1 MKALHL
7 FTGLWKAAHRRIARR
22 YLAFRIKEAERD
34 TAFDEADL
42 LTLPKR
48 IKEHKASVATWRDQL
63 AALQPA
69 RPQTMRKAVNAFCA
83 TPPQP

>member
-7 FTGLWKAAHRRIARR
+7 FTGLWKAAHRRVERR
-22 YLAFRIKEAERD
+22 YLASRIKEAERD
-34 TAFDEADL
+34 ITFDQADL

-48 IKEHKASVATWRDQL
+48 IKEHKTSVAIWRAQL

-69 RPQTMRKAVNAFCA
+69 RPQTMRKAAQAFCN
-83 TPPQP
+83 TPPQA